1 MQQTGKYGQ
10 ETFQTFTKDINENGL
25 NKTLDS
31 TFGGIFGHN
40 NNNNGS
46 NQGNQV
52 PNAFG
57 FKNLIMVLNMKVYLV
72 DQRKTMMMMINGMI
86 LITSISLVLL
96 FVF

>member
-40 NNNNGS
+40 NNNNGKS
-46 NQGNQV
+46 
-52 PNAFG
+52 
-57 FKNLIMVLNMKVYLV
+57 
-72 DQRKTMMMMINGMI
+72 RKSSSKCFWI
-86 LITSISLVLL
+86 
-96 FVF
+96 